1 MGIRQ
6 ASLFCSRF
14 RAAVMITASTELLH
28 YFSRCDRSP
37 GQQTCYVLCI
47 IDNANILRQR
57 AICLTSAFVAR

>member
-14 RAAVMITASTELLH
+14 RAAVMITASTEVLH
-28 YFSRCDRSP
+28 YFSRCDPSP
-37 GQQTCYVLCI
+37 ANRHATVRCI
-47 IDNANILRQR
+47 IDNANILQQR